1 MPATSASSPGGRIT
15 ALLTGLLLALAL
27 SVGLAPAAQAHN
39 TLVSSSPEDGATLDA
54 PPEEVVLTFN
64 ANVMEG
70 GNGIVVT
77 GPDGTDH
84 ADGEVVIDGVTA
96 SVGLTPLTQPGE
108 YTVEYRIISADGH
121 PLSDSL
127 SFTLDESAVPE
138 PAESESPSAAEQPGE
153 DDTPSPDS
161 VVVEEGE
168 EATDARSL
176 AGPLAPVLGV
186 LAAIGGIAVIAIIV
200 IRLRRRPGSGD

>member
-138 PAESESPSAAEQPGE
+138 PAESESPSPAEQPGE
-153 DDTPSPDS
+153 DDTSSPVSD
-161 VVVEEGE
+161 EEE
-168 EATDARSL
+168 AATDARSL